1 MPKKSFCAN
10 LDILLWKALKDWEQE
25 GKQGPGGSR
34 ISDTKIQ
41 KGLQTGLAQDHST
54 NQQYL
59 SQVLL
64 SFCSEGLQFC
74 GGGMWTH
81 TQQRLARWYAR
92 DGCMIMIPSDE
103 HFQDAQQS
111 SAWLCTFLAVR
122 KLLLPQG
129 PGPRLSGDKS
139 IPKMRVYW
147 GVFLLP
153 DLLISMDSVEALRA
167 RFCFCALK
175 VQWFNTRAHTHTHCN
190 ALNRSV

>member
-92 DGCMIMIPSDE
+92 DGCMIMIPSDG
-103 HFQDAQQS
+103 
-111 SAWLCTFLAVR
+111 
-122 KLLLPQG
+122 LPQG

-147 GVFLLP
+147 SVFLLP

-175 VQWFNTRAHTHTHCN
+175 VQWFNTCAHTHTHCN